1 MGSVCGSVWGVCGIV
16 CGECVWGVCGEC
28 VHLSAERVRCKR
40 PSLAS
45 LFVHSVQLGSSFIC
59 ADARC

>member
-1 MGSVCGSVWGVCGIV
+1 MGSVWYSVWGVCVGS
-16 CGECVWGVCGEC
+16 VWGVCGEC